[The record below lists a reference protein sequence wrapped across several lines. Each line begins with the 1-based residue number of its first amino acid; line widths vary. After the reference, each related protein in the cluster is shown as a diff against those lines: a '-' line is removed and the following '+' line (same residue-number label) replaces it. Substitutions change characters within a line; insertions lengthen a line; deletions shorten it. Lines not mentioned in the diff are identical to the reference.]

1 MEGNHSK
8 EDKHSMEEGHSM
20 EKRHSK
26 EERHSKKKDAAQTL
40 PYERF
45 LRFGA
50 ESLTEAELL
59 AIIIRTGTKE
69 KPALQLAREVLELA
83 RYPKEGLL
91 GLYDVTVEELKKI
104 SGIGEVKAV
113 KLKCLTELSMRMS
126 MARAKEGINFQ
137 RSGQVAA
144 YFMEQLRHRNT
155 ECVYLVC
162 LDSKG
167 RMLCEKKLSE
177 GSVRMSLISP
187 REIFLAALENKAVN
201 IILVHNHPSGDP
213 TPSRSDLELTEN
225 VRELGQK
232 MDVNLLDHIVIG
244 DNRYISFKE
253 AVWLQDN

>member
-1 MEGNHSK
+1 M
-8 EDKHSMEEGHSM
+8 
-20 EKRHSK
+20 
-26 EERHSKKKDAAQTL
+26 KKNESTAQIL

-69 KPALQLAREVLELA
+69 KSALQLAEQVLKLA

-91 GLYDVTVEELKKI
+91 GLYDLTVQELQSI

-126 MARAKEGINFQ
+126 MARAKEGLNFN

-144 YFMEQLRHRNT
+144 YFMEKLRHRDT

-187 REIFLAALENKAVN
+187 REVFLAALENKAVN

-213 TPSRSDLELTEN
+213 APSRSDMELTEN

-232 MDVNLLDHIVIG
+232 MDINLLDHIVIG
-244 DNRYISFKE
+244 DNRYVSFKE
-253 AVWLQDN
+253 AAWFPK